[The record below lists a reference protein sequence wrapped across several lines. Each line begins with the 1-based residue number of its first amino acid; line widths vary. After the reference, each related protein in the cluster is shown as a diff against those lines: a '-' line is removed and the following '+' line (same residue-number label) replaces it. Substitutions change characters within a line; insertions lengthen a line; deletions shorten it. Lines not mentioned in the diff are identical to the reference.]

1 MPRRVPNRRFKKKL
15 MYMSRLVK
23 HLCNKRNKQIK
34 IGVNP
39 DIQERINKLI
49 RLNQIRS
56 VNEENRKYNQG
67 SRKWW
72 DTVNR
77 ITGRK
82 VKANNLSLSTD
93 PKLMN
98 HHFHY
103 INTDPQYSTAE
114 PLLIPE
120 GTRIPVV
127 DVSMVENFMVLTVFP
142 TVISGADNY
151 SNIKLLSQSTIYS
164 FKMETC

>member
-1 MPRRVPNRRFKKKL
+1 
-15 MYMSRLVK
+15 MSPLVK

-39 DIQERINKLI
+39 DIQERINNLI

-72 DTVNR
+72 DTVNG

-82 VKANNLSLSTD
+82 VKANNLSLSID

-98 HHFHY
+98 DHFHN
-103 INTDPQYSTAE
+103 INTDSQYSTPE
-114 PLLIPE
+114 PLFIPE
-120 GTRIPVV
+120 GARIPVV
-127 DVSMVENFMVLTVFP
+127 DVSMVENFMTKQKSSAP
-142 TVISGADNY
+142 GPGTDNY
-151 SNIKLLSQSTIYS
+151 
-164 FKMETC
+164 